1 MTEKTKL
8 ILKLVEDKRIT
19 VYEAGILLEPEPQP
33 LQWYPYYSDYSPRI
47 FTTNENGATI
57 YGHRVHQS
65 TTSEA

>member
-33 LQWYPYYSDYSPRI
+33 LQWYPFAPTDYPYIRPWYTVSDNDAQIPQ
-47 FTTNENGATI
+47 A
-57 YGHRVHQS
+57 
-65 TTSEA
+65 